1 MATRTTT
8 KKAELKTSTAKPT
21 TEKEAPAKKTTTV
34 KAAVKGTVKKATT
47 RKTTVRKTA
56 SKKAVSLNTEV
67 YVQWLG
73 KEVSEKDIVDSIKK
87 IWTEEMAK
95 KKLILQILRFI
106 LNQKTMVHIT

>member
-34 KAAVKGTVKKATT
+34 KAAVKGSGRKK
-47 RKTTVRKTA
+47 
-56 SKKAVSLNTEV
+56 
-67 YVQWLG
+67 W
-73 KEVSEKDIVDSIKK
+73 
-87 IWTEEMAK
+87 AK